1 MTDVTGWSSLKKKSQ
16 TNEKGSSQQQSPL
29 IISELRFE
37 AWRSSSRVI
46 ILCKIQSPVTIFW
59 QTLTG

>member
-37 AWRSSSRVI
+37 A
-46 ILCKIQSPVTIFW
+46 
-59 QTLTG
+59 